1 MAFQRSTLFSLT
13 VFCFGLMVASGCAK
27 DKFTTRP
34 QLEFKEVADYTVA
47 RGGLI
52 KFTLQVTDKEGD
64 LTDSIFI
71 ATKTTRCTASNRQLK
86 YLMPPFPITA
96 NSKAEIEI
104 TFVNGQFVPGYVALP
119 GPACGRPDTTTFY
132 FWIRDKAKNVSD
144 TVQTDKPIIILN

>member
-1 MAFQRSTLFSLT
+1 MAFQRSILFSLT
-13 VFCFGLMVASGCAK
+13 VVCFVLAVAAGCGK
-27 DKFTTRP
+27 DQFTSRP
-34 QLEFKEVADYTVA
+34 QLEFKKAEDYTVP

-71 ATKTTRCTASNRQLK
+71 STVTTRCTPSNRRLK

-119 GPACGRPDTTTFY
+119 GPACGRPDTTTFF

-144 TVQTDKPIIILN
+144 TVKTDKPIIILN